1 MPWVFKKLQGSRIES
16 LAIHTFKI
24 VGTNDDDDVTDQYL
38 PALIQ
43 NITPE
48 APEDA
53 VCTNISFET
62 DEIKEP
68 IGSIEKLSDF
78 IEAHIPDG
86 EAKCPIRNLYITL
99 NKSDDEK
106 ARNAKEFVNKIFSRP
121 EKWDVTDTTINGFE
135 MSWTDKNLIPEW
147 LQSQRN
153 LRSFG
158 LNDCR
163 ISAEKL
169 GLILNVLADI
179 VINYDREYYFNFKQN
194 KDLPYLATKN
204 ENDSYDAQEILCEFL
219 GKLPP
224 ERQINLTCDPQIL
237 KSWTRD
243 SNDPAKVTLEY
254 LVPT

>member
-68 IGSIEKLSDF
+68 IGSTEKLSDF

-99 NKSDDEK
+99 NKSDNEK
-106 ARNAKEFVNKIFSRP
+106 ATVALEFVSKIFSRP
-121 EKWDVTDTTINGFE
+121 GKWDVTDITINGFDL
-135 MSWTDKNLIPEW
+135 SQTGKNFIPDW

-158 LNDCR
+158 MNDCCMN
-163 ISAEKL
+163 AERL
-169 GLILNVLADI
+169 GLILNILADI

-194 KDLPYLATKN
+194 MPYLAKQ
-204 ENDSYDAQEILCEFL
+204 EGVSYDAQEILCEFL

-224 ERQINLTCDPQIL
+224 ERKINLTCDPQIL

-254 LVPT
+254 LEPT